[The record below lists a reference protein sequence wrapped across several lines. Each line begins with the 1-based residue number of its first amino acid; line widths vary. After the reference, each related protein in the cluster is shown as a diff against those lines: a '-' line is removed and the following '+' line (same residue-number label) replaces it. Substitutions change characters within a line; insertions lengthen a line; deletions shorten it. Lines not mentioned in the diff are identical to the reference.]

1 MDAVHIHHLALRTAD
16 VPRLEAF
23 YRDVVGLAPAPDDR
37 GERPVSVWLSAGAT
51 RVMLEPL
58 GSGEVTILAGSLEL
72 TAFAIEAGDRARFEE
87 RLARSGVPVEQRTDF
102 TLYFRDPDGRRVA
115 VSHYPDRAA
124 R

>member
-1 MDAVHIHHLALRTAD
+1 M
-16 VPRLEAF
+16 
-23 YRDVVGLAPAPDDR
+23 
-37 GERPVSVWLSAGAT
+37 SVWLLAGAT

-58 GSGEVTILAGSLEL
+58 GSGEATIPAGSLEL

-102 TLYFRDPDGRRVA
+102 TVYFRDPDGRRVA